1 MKLIIE
7 GIALFLFV
15 AILSAINL
23 AIEEGSGG
31 YLVWVLVFIV
41 LIALLFRFLR
51 WWKDL

>member
-15 AILSAINL
+15 AVLSAINL
-23 AIEEGSGG
+23 AIEEASGG

-41 LIALLFRFLR
+41 LIVLLFKFLR
-51 WWKDL
+51 WWEDL